1 MGKKKTDAAQYDA
14 AWKEALQLYFR
25 EFLAFFFPAV
35 ETDINWDRGLEFLDK
50 EFHQIVQGL
59 LKEKYQSRSV
69 DKLVRVHRKNG
80 KEELVL
86 VHVEIQ
92 SQKTGDFC
100 ERMYLYNSLIYRR
113 YGQKV
118 ASFAVL
124 ADSDASWRPD
134 HFGYQLWGSE
144 VRLSFPMVKL
154 IDYRDRTRE
163 LERLRETSTSESWTP
178 RIASAGAMSI

>member
-1 MGKKKTDAAQYDA
+1 MRPG
-14 AWKEALQLYFR
+14 KEALQLYFR

-35 ETDINWDRGLEFLDK
+35 ETDIDWDRGLEFLDK

-59 LKEKYQSRSV
+59 IKEKYQSRSV

-113 YGQKV
+113 RVDMV
-118 ASFAVL
+118 AVRISFTEVG
-124 ADSDASWRPD
+124 SGSRKWRPP
-134 HFGYQLWGSE
+134 L
-144 VRLSFPMVKL
+144 
-154 IDYRDRTRE
+154 
-163 LERLRETSTSESWTP
+163 
-178 RIASAGAMSI
+178 

>member
-1 MGKKKTDAAQYDA
+1 MRPG
-14 AWKEALQLYFR
+14 KEALQLYFR

-35 ETDINWDRGLEFLDK
+35 ETDIDWDRGLEFLDK

-59 LKEKYQSRSV
+59 IKDYQSRSV

-113 YGQKV
+113 RVDMV
-118 ASFAVL
+118 AVRISFTEVG
-124 ADSDASWRPD
+124 SGSRKWRPP
-134 HFGYQLWGSE
+134 L
-144 VRLSFPMVKL
+144 
-154 IDYRDRTRE
+154 
-163 LERLRETSTSESWTP
+163 
-178 RIASAGAMSI
+178 